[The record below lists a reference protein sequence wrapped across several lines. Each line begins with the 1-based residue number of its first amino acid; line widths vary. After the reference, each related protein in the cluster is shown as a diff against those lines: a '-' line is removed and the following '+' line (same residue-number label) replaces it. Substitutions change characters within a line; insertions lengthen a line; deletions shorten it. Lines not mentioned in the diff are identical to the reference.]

1 LPQRGTGE
9 GTGATGS
16 VLSDLAAEL
25 AADTGDGRTAERAQR
40 DAPPPE
46 FIERYL
52 DALAAEHRRSPLTLR
67 NYASDLG
74 AFARWL
80 AAEGRDLLAID
91 RQVFRAYLATLA
103 DARLSRGSV
112 ARKVSTIHTF
122 YRWLVSEEILPH
134 DPLNG
139 ARPPKREHRLPRVLD
154 EAETAALVTS
164 PAADD
169 AFGLRDRA
177 ILELLYAAGV
187 RVAELVALDLDT
199 VDFAQAQ
206 MTVRGKGSKERVVLL
221 GVPAVEAL
229 QRYLREARPGLAKA
243 TEKPERQR
251 ALFLNRDG
259 GRLSARA
266 VQIMVREA
274 GVQAGVSLAAHPH
287 LLRHSFATHLLDGG
301 ADLRVVQ
308 ELLGHASA
316 GTTQIYT
323 HVTEARQRQVY
334 TEAFYNVWQPG
345 RGNRKKETE
354 NRNQEEASHAGRS
367 SRPISKAH
375 TAASPSPGTGEGAGG

>member
-1 LPQRGTGE
+1 M
-9 GTGATGS
+9 AS
-16 VLSDLAAEL
+16 
-25 AADTGDGRTAERAQR
+25 
-40 DAPPPE
+40 
-46 FIERYL
+46 
-52 DALAAEHRRSPLTLR
+52 LAAEHRRSPLTLR
-67 NYASDLG
+67 NYESDLG

-80 AAEGRDLLAID
+80 ASKRLDLLTID
-91 RQVFRAYLATLA
+91 RQRFRAYLATLVEA
-103 DARLSRGSV
+103 KMSRGSV

-122 YRWLVSEEILPH
+122 YRWLVSEEILAR

-139 ARPPKREHRLPRVLD
+139 VRPPKRERRLPRVLD
-154 EAETAALVTS
+154 EAETAVLMTA

-177 ILELLYAAGV
+177 ILELLYASGI
-187 RVAELVALDLDT
+187 RVAELISLDLEA

-206 MTVRGKGSKERVVLL
+206 MTVRGKGSKERVVLI
-221 GVPAVEAL
+221 GQPAVEAL
-229 QRYLREARPGLAKA
+229 QGYLREARPELAKSA
-243 TEKPERQR
+243 EKPSRQR

-259 GRLSARA
+259 GRLSARG
-266 VQIMVREA
+266 VQIMVRQA
-274 GVQAGVSLAAHPH
+274 GVQAGVSLPAHPH

-334 TEAFYNVWQPG
+334 TDAFYNVWRPKRGDREQG
-345 RGNRKKETE
+345 TGNRREKPA
-354 NRNQEEASHAGRS
+354 QPDASK
-367 SRPISKAH
+367 P
-375 TAASPSPGTGEGAGG
+375 TAASPSPSQMERGPGGEATCASS

>member
-1 LPQRGTGE
+1 M
-9 GTGATGS
+9 
-16 VLSDLAAEL
+16 AAEL
-25 AADTGDGRTAERAQR
+25 AADAEDGSAAQR
-40 DAPPPE
+40 ALHEAPLPDL
-46 FIERYL
+46 IERYL
-52 DALAAEHRRSPLTLR
+52 DGLAAEHRRSPLTLR

-80 AAEGRDLLAID
+80 GSAPEAAGRDLLAID
-91 RQVFRAYLATLA
+91 RQLFRAYLATLA
-103 DARLSRGSV
+103 EAGVSRGSV
-112 ARKVSTIHTF
+112 ARKVSTIHSF
-122 YRWLVSEEILPH
+122 YRWLVNEGILPR

-139 ARPPKREHRLPRVLD
+139 ARPPKRERRLPRVLD
-154 EAETAALVTS
+154 EAETAALVTA

-187 RVAELVALDLDT
+187 RVAELVSLDLDA
-199 VDFAQAQ
+199 VDLAQAQ
-206 MTVRGKGSKERVVLL
+206 MLVRGKGSKQRIVLL
-221 GVPAVEAL
+221 GVPAVAAL
-229 QRYLREARPGLAKA
+229 ERYLREARPELLKA
-243 TEKPERQR
+243 AAKPERQR

-274 GVQAGVSLAAHPH
+274 GVRAGVSLPAHPH

-334 TEAFYNVWQPG
+334 NEAFYNAWRPKG
-345 RGNRKKETE
+345 RK
-354 NRNQEEASHAGRS
+354 
-367 SRPISKAH
+367 
-375 TAASPSPGTGEGAGG
+375 

>member
-1 LPQRGTGE
+1 MEQGGAGE
-9 GTGATGS
+9 GTGSAGS

-25 AADTGDGRTAERAQR
+25 AADADDAGDGERALR
-40 DAPPPE
+40 DAPLPEPPDP
-46 FIERYL
+46 IRRYL
-52 DALAAEHRRSPLTLR
+52 DGLAAEHRRSPLTLR

-80 AAEGRDLLAID
+80 GTAPEAAGRELLAID
-91 RQVFRAYLATLA
+91 RQLFRAYLATLA
-103 DARLSRGSV
+103 EAQMSRGSV

-122 YRWLVSEEILPH
+122 YRWLVSEGILPR

-139 ARPPKREHRLPRVLD
+139 ARPPKRERRLPRVLD
-154 EAETAALVTS
+154 EAETAALVTA

-187 RVAELVALDLDT
+187 RVAELVSLDLDG
-199 VDFAQAQ
+199 VDLAQAQ
-206 MTVRGKGSKERVVLL
+206 LLVRGKGSKQRIVLL

-229 QRYLREARPGLAKA
+229 ERYLREARPALLKA
-243 TEKPERQR
+243 AAKPERQR
-251 ALFLNRDG
+251 ALFLNRNGD
-259 GRLSARA
+259 RLSARA

-274 GVQAGVSLAAHPH
+274 GVRAGVSLPAHPH

-334 TEAFYNVWQPG
+334 NEAFYNAWQPG
-345 RGNRKKETE
+345 RGTRKKEIET
-354 NRNQEEASHAGRS
+354 R
-367 SRPISKAH
+367 K
-375 TAASPSPGTGEGAGG
+375 